1 MGGQRLE
8 VSTSLAR
15 AQRRVS
21 RCSAWL
27 SNRGGAP
34 LGTSDQIIVQI
45 AHTTRAGASYPAAL
59 RQLEVARQLVCS
71 SVAALEPSPACLR
84 ADAS

>member
-21 RCSAWL
+21 RCAAWL
-27 SNRGGAP
+27 SDRGGAP
-34 LGTSDQIIVQI
+34 LGTSHQVIVQI
-45 AHTTRAGASYPAAL
+45 AHTTRAGRRIRLPCVSST
-59 RQLEVARQLVCS
+59 VARQPV
-71 SVAALEPSPACLR
+71 
-84 ADAS
+84 